1 MKPTQEPKKG
11 VTRGQGLL
19 ETFLAKKRVRQAN
32 QLIPHSY
39 RSGKIA
45 DIGCGSYP
53 LFLLSTPFNEKYGFD
68 KVVNTNYHRP
78 FLDKNII
85 FKHFDMEQKQAIPFE
100 NNFFNVVTLL
110 AVFEHLEPE
119 ALERLLPE
127 IYRVL
132 KSEGLFI
139 MTTPAFWTKGLL
151 KGMAQWR
158 LVSSMEIQEHK
169 RHYRLPQI
177 CSLLERGGF
186 SKEKIQSG
194 YFELFMNT
202 WTRAIK

>member
-1 MKPTQEPKKG
+1 M
-11 VTRGQGLL
+11 TRGNGLL
-19 ETFLAKKRVRQAN
+19 ETLLAKKRVQRAN
-32 QLIPHSY
+32 QLIPLSY

-53 LFLLSTPFNEKYGFD
+53 LFLLSTPVNEKYGFD
-68 KVVNTNYHRP
+68 KVIDTNYNQP
-78 FLDKNII
+78 FSDKNIV
-85 FKHFDMEQKQAIPFE
+85 FKHFDMEQKHAIPFE
-100 NNFFNVVTLL
+100 NNFFDVVTLL

-119 ALERLLPE
+119 ALEKLLSE

-151 KGMAQWR
+151 KGMAKLG
-158 LVSSMEIQEHK
+158 LVSSLEIKEHK
-169 RHYRLPQI
+169 RHYSTSQI
-177 CSLLERGGF
+177 LSSLERGGF
-186 SKEKIQSG
+186 TKEKMQSG